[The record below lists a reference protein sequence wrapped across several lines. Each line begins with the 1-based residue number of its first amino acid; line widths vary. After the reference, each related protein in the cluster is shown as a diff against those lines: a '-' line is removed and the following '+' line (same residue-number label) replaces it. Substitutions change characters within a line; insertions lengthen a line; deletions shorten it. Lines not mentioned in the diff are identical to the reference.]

1 MEFCSP
7 NFVPWYVGNKSDPFS
22 AFDAVFLVSTCVV
35 YETALKME
43 IYTREINNHKLGLI
57 PPLFICPTALERPL
71 LDMHPNT
78 VAYKSEKYI

>member
-1 MEFCSP
+1 MESFLRIFLYFCQSIFFKSLWFIVEFCSP

-43 IYTREINNHKLGLI
+43 ILTIKNKI
-57 PPLFICPTALERPL
+57 
-71 LDMHPNT
+71 
-78 VAYKSEKYI
+78 K